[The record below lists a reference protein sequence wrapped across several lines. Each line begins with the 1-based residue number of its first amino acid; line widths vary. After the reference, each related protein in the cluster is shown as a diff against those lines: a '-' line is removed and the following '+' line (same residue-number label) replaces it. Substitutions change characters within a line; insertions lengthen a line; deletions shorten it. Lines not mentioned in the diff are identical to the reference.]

1 MSVKRGKEGRALAN
15 FAYIVGLAIFRI
27 ILIVI
32 IIIIITIIVIIIIII
47 IIIIGIL
54 NKRNQYLGNSLFQF
68 LIKILLCWILCN

>member
-32 IIIIITIIVIIIIII
+32 IIIITIIVIIIIII
-47 IIIIGIL
+47 IIGIL
-54 NKRNQYLGNSLFQF
+54 KKRNQYLGNSLFQF
-68 LIKILLCWILCN
+68 LIKITLLNFM

>member
-47 IIIIGIL
+47 IIIGIL

>member
-27 ILIVI
+27 ILIV

>member
-32 IIIIITIIVIIIIII
+32 IIIITIIVIIIII

>member
-47 IIIIGIL
+47 IIIIIGIL

-68 LIKILLCWILCN
+68 LIKILLC

>member
-47 IIIIGIL
+47 IIIGIL

-68 LIKILLCWILCN
+68 LIKILLC